1 MMIANKIGI
10 AVTVRAHE
18 EIIIRFIDYHLSK
31 DIDEIYIF
39 FDDPSFN
46 QNIIKFEN
54 DKRIFLYYVMSIIGI
69 S

>member
-1 MMIANKIGI
+1 MIANKIGI

-54 DKRIFLYYVMSIIGI
+54 DKRIFFILSCH
-69 S
+69 

>member
-1 MMIANKIGI
+1 MIANKIGI

-39 FDDPSFN
+39 FFFLSFHEA
-46 QNIIKFEN
+46 IIKFES
-54 DKRIFLYYVMSIIGI
+54 DR
-69 S
+69 